1 MTDSIEVAC
10 RPRQAQ
16 VGDDRAVAPPWM
28 QAPQLA
34 PTARGERT
42 RQRVVQAAENLFRQ
56 ATNYDN
62 IGVAD
67 IARASNTSVG
77 TIYRYFS
84 SKEDLLHLMLSNSFW
99 RMYTASTGTWHN
111 EDSAAANLERTT
123 RAYLEAYWEE
133 RSFLRLAL
141 HLVATSDTVRETW
154 YSMNEELRQ
163 RMLLRL
169 EQDQAL
175 SDLKPLDPKILLQA
189 LLGMVNDYAASAFIE
204 ARYGPPSRDDIP
216 HISAVLAQIWYR
228 ALFGAD
234 GPDEGT
240 QEKKRGRSQAKGR
253 GH

>member
-1 MTDSIEVAC
+1 MRAR
-10 RPRQAQ
+10 RPRT
-16 VGDDRAVAPPWM
+16 VRVDDGRAAPPPWM
-28 QAPQLA
+28 VSPQTA

-42 RQRVVQAAENLFRQ
+42 RQRVVEAAEDLFRR

-67 IARASNTSVG
+67 IARASDTSVG

-84 SKEDLLHLMLSNSFW
+84 SKEDLLHLVLSNAFW
-99 RMYTASTGTWHN
+99 RMYKASTGTWHK
-111 EDSAAANLERTT
+111 EDTAAANLERTT

-154 YSMNEELRQ
+154 FSMNEELRQ
-163 RMLLRL
+163 RMQLRL

-175 SDLKPLDPKILLQA
+175 SNLKPLDPRIMLQA

-204 ARYGPPSRDDIP
+204 GKYGPVSRADIP
-216 HISAVLAQIWYR
+216 QISSVLAQVWFR
-228 ALFGAD
+228 AVFGTDSPAR
-234 GPDEGT
+234 PAAP
-240 QEKKRGRSQAKGR
+240 RRRARS
-253 GH
+253 